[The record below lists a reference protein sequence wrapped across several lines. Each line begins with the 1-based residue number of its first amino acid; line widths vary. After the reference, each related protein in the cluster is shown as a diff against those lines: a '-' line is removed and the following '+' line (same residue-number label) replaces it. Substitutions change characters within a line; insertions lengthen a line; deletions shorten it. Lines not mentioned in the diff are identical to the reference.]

1 VTVDFSA
8 RIAPAIEIYQAN
20 ERVFNVTLVN
30 KGILSLTNLTPTM
43 WWAVSSNSS
52 SIVTG
57 AVSILNTNAGLFQV
71 AFSPSQLNTNGTFI
85 YGVGATG
92 SGYTTARQGQ
102 FVIKPDPYA
111 TGANPITFG
120 TNLNWALI
128 SSYIGTAAYGP
139 YRVGSGMTATTN
151 TDGSLTLAAGAG
163 TVDLSFTN
171 LYYRANNPSN
181 YCTLAAAV
189 AWTNG
194 LEFGSHTGLP
204 YYPANNPSG
213 YVSSAGATYTFANTN
228 AAIGVYTNGTVV
240 WIGTN
245 ATAVGTVAHSDTTG
259 RNDDVDYQHI
269 TTANVARIGAAVLT
283 NDTTY
288 TQTVAKAA
296 GAVQFNSANDY
307 GISMFDILISQ
318 VYPSGW
324 MPGWVDN
331 FFGSITNGIR
341 LVPATVG
348 YAFNRVGTAFE
359 YRIFD
364 EENPPTAAQVGAL
377 STNVTLTTLGGISN
391 SPSAIAAAGGV
402 TNNGATINGQ
412 AISNGA
418 AITVSGG
425 GYTNYVPAYQLWSA
439 PTVTITRAMGELVRL
454 DCTSAVALLT
464 FDNTGWD
471 TNGAGRVSLDLRKGV
486 NTLGFNTAAITNST
500 LLDISTNAVTPLF
513 FRRPTGETMWRVR
526 Q

>member
-391 SPSAIAAAGGV
+391 SPSAIAAAGGD
-402 TNNGATINGQ
+402 TGALWNVSSFVS
-412 AISNGA
+412 SNVLSSVVGTTL
-418 AITVSGG
+418 TV
-425 GYTNYVPAYQLWSA
+425 
-439 PTVTITRAMGELVRL
+439 TRAMGPYINIAP
-454 DCTSAVALLT
+454 TSEIVINVGAD
-464 FDNTGWD
+464 FD
-471 TNGAGRVSLDLRKGV
+471 TNAVCMFGFDH
-486 NTLGFNTAAITNST
+486 LGTNQVTWVTTAITNLT
-500 LLDISTNAVTPLF
+500 ALTTNGWNSRLF
-513 FRRPTGETMWRVR
+513 YRGYR
-526 Q
+526 QPVFIGVNGGQ